1 MKDLVTSRLS
11 VALEGVLVTEDGGH
25 CSPKDLWV
33 FFIHTCK
40 MVTEREHD
48 MASVFILCI
57 LIQINTSVHLRE
69 IVLGS

>member
-1 MKDLVTSRLS
+1 M
-11 VALEGVLVTEDGGH
+11 
-25 CSPKDLWV
+25 
-33 FFIHTCK
+33 CK
-40 MVTEREHD
+40 MATEREHD

>member
-11 VALEGVLVTEDGGH
+11 VALEWVLVTEDEGH
-25 CSPKDLWV
+25 CKHKDLWV

-48 MASVFILCI
+48 MASVFILSI
-57 LIQINTSVHLRE
+57 LI
-69 IVLGS
+69 

>member
-1 MKDLVTSRLS
+1 MKELITSRLS

-25 CSPKDLWV
+25 CKHKDFLV

-40 MVTEREHD
+40 MATEREHD

-57 LIQINTSVHLRE
+57 RIQINTSVHLR
-69 IVLGS
+69 

>member
-11 VALEGVLVTEDGGH
+11 VALERVLVTGDGGH
-25 CSPKDLWV
+25 CSHKDLWL

-40 MVTEREHD
+40 MATEGEHD

-57 LIQINTSVHLRE
+57 LIQINTSVHLR
-69 IVLGS
+69 

>member
-25 CSPKDLWV
+25 CKHKDLWG

-40 MVTEREHD
+40 MEAEREHD
-48 MASVFILCI
+48 VASVFILCI
-57 LIQINTSVHLRE
+57 LIQINTSVHLR
-69 IVLGS
+69 